1 MNLFNNFR
9 SIFVWLIKEPF
20 TLRGIMTNFL
30 QIMLMWEKYSI
41 KLGCIAFPNAGYP
54 HFSESSAYIVDPFTT
69 CLYLDLMNILMIAFS
84 HVGVP
89 LLPNWFVMQQSPGWG
104 LPFLEYC
111 LTYFNPVW
119 SVFRYFSSKWCSYLL
134 LCTAINPFSTELLFQ
149 WRFKIIVMWYLNI
162 RNVQNAELVIYF

>member
-1 MNLFNNFR
+1 MEIYSSCLLHPRPLEDIGGQANNVYVRKVRPTFNDVN
-9 SIFVWLIKEPF
+9 
-20 TLRGIMTNFL
+20 
-30 QIMLMWEKYSI
+30 SI

-104 LPFLEYC
+104 LPFLEFC

-119 SVFRYFSSKWCSYLL
+119 SVFTYFSSKWCSYLL